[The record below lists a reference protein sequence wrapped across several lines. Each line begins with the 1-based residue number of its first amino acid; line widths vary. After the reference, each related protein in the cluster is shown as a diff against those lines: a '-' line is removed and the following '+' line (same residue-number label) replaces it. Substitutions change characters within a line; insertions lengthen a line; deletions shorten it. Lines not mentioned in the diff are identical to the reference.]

1 MSEQKFTIGLVGNP
15 NCGKTTLFNALT
27 GTRQRV
33 GNWPGVTVERKSG
46 TYYHAETEYEVVDLP
61 GTYSVI
67 ADTKGDSLDE
77 QIAQQFILNKE
88 ADLIINVL
96 DASSLERGLYLTS
109 QLYDAGTPMIVALN
123 MVDVAHSKGVHLDH
137 QALAEALGCP
147 VIPLVA
153 SRGDGLVSLLDTVET
168 RLQKASCLSRPYA
181 FSAEVEEALTDLSA
195 FLSDKDSDTSPLLA
209 TLLLEQ
215 NRLPESYEQS
225 VPASTKG
232 TLIQSRYQWV
242 DKVCADVLSHNHKE
256 RKTLGE
262 RIDDIVLNRVLA
274 LPIFLGV
281 MYLLFLFAI
290 NFGSAF
296 IDFFDMTAA
305 AIFVETPRWIL
316 SSIGSPEWLT
326 TFLADG
332 VGGGVQLVASFIPV
346 IAALFLALSFLED
359 VGYMARAAFI
369 IDRMMRSLG
378 LPGKAFV
385 PLIVGFGC
393 NVPAV
398 MATRTLSRE
407 GDRLV
412 TTLMAPFMS
421 CGARLTVYALFAA
434 AFFPENGQNVVFVL
448 YLIGIA
454 VAVFTAFLLRRF
466 MLPAQDSSFV
476 MELPPYLLPTS
487 RNLLMH
493 TWHRLKGFVVRA
505 GKAIVMVVIVL
516 NVLNSVGTD
525 GSFGHEN
532 QEDSVLSEIGKT
544 ITPIFTP
551 MGIQEENWPATVG
564 IFTGL
569 FAKEVVVGT
578 LDALYSKGDAA
589 DEEFNL
595 LDSLSEAVAT
605 IPANVMDVLGNL
617 ADPLGLDLGDLSDTQ
632 TIAASQEVQMTT
644 IGALQTFFVTPW
656 AAFCYLL
663 FILLYMPC
671 VATVGAIVKEHGN
684 FWAGFSMLWSFS
696 VAYVLAVG
704 TYQIVTWSAHPTTS
718 AIWLVCLSLWQIGL
732 TLWMLRTGKAQ
743 ASRENLIPVVEV
755 K

>member
-1 MSEQKFTIGLVGNP
+1 MTQAAFTIGLVGNP
-15 NCGKTTLFNALT
+15 NCGKTTLFNSLA

-46 TYYHAETEYEVVDLP
+46 TYHHSGIEYEVVDLP

-67 ADTKGDSLDE
+67 ADTHGDSLDE

-109 QLYDAGTPMIVALN
+109 QLYDAGIPMIVALN
-123 MVDVAHSKGVHLDH
+123 MVDVAHSKGLHLDH
-137 QALAEALGCP
+137 EALAEKLGCP

-153 SRGDGLVSLLDTVET
+153 SRGDGLMNLMDTVESHVHKET
-168 RLQKASCLSRPYA
+168 KLSRPYK
-181 FSAEVEEALTDLSA
+181 FSDSIESTLKSLSNH
-195 FLSDKDSDTSPLLA
+195 LIQKDPASSGLLA

-215 NRLPESYEQS
+215 NRLPENFKADTTE
-225 VPASTKG
+225 ASQLQ
-232 TLIQSRYQWV
+232 LIQSRYDWV
-242 DKVCADVLSHNHKE
+242 DQVCQDVITANPKV

-281 MYLLFLFAI
+281 MYLLFLFSI

-316 SSIGSPEWLT
+316 MSLGSPDWLT

-393 NVPAV
+393 NVPSV
-398 MATRTLSRE
+398 MATRTLNRE

-434 AFFPENGQNVVFVL
+434 AFFPENGQNIVFAL
-448 YLIGIA
+448 YLTGIA

-466 MLPAQDSSFV
+466 MLPAQDSSFI

-487 RNLLMH
+487 RNLIMH
-493 TWHRLKGFVVRA
+493 TWHRLKGFVMRA
-505 GKAIVMVVIVL
+505 GKAIVAVVIVL

-525 GSFGHEN
+525 GTFGNEN
-532 QEDSVLSEIGKT
+532 QENSVLSEVGKA

-551 MGIQEENWPATVG
+551 MGIQEDNWPATVG

-578 LDALYSKGDAA
+578 LDALYSKGTSDDEPFNFIDAIS
-589 DEEFNL
+589 D
-595 LDSLSEAVAT
+595 AVAT
-605 IPANVMDVLGNL
+605 IPVNVMDVLGNL
-617 ADPLGLDLGDLSDTQ
+617 TDPLGLDLGDLSDTQ
-632 TIAASQEVQMTT
+632 TIAASQEIQLTT
-644 IGALQTFFVTPW
+644 LEALQTFFVTPW
-656 AAFCYLL
+656 AAFSYLL

-671 VATVGAIVKEHGN
+671 VATIGAIMKEHGN
-684 FWAGFSMLWSFS
+684 FWAGFSLLWSCS
-696 VAYVLAVG
+696 IAYVLAVG
-704 TYQIVTWSAHPTTS
+704 FYQLATWQEHPVYS
-718 AIWLVCLSLWQIGL
+718 SVWLVCLTVWQVVL
-732 TLWMLRTGKAQ
+732 AALMLRSGKKQ
-743 ASRENLIPVVEV
+743 AGRENLIPMVEV
-755 K
+755 R